1 MTKAI
6 AYILLGSNMG
16 DSYRNITTA
25 VEKLSQLENTT
36 IIAQSAIIE
45 TQPLEYTDQP
55 NFLNTV
61 VAIHTQLTPHTLLQK
76 LQDIELG
83 LGRVRS
89 IPKGPRTI
97 DCDILLYND
106 TVCTTQTLTLP
117 HPQIYTRPF
126 AAQLVL
132 EIDANII
139 DPVSHKPL
147 REVVLCH
154 Q

>member
-1 MTKAI
+1 MRAI

-16 DSYRNITTA
+16 DSYRYIA
-25 VEKLSQLENTT
+25 AAIEKLSHLETT
-36 IIAQSAIIE
+36 SIIAQSSII
-45 TQPLEYTDQP
+45 TTAPLEYTQQP
-55 NFLNTV
+55 DFVNTV
-61 VAIHTQLTPHTLLQK
+61 VAIETKLSPQTLLQK
-76 LQDIELG
+76 LHQIENS

-97 DCDILLYND
+97 DCDILLYGD
-106 TVCTTQTLTLP
+106 IVCTTETLTLP

-126 AAQLVL
+126 AAQLIL
-132 EIDANII
+132 EINNDII
-139 DPVSHKPL
+139 DPLSHKPL